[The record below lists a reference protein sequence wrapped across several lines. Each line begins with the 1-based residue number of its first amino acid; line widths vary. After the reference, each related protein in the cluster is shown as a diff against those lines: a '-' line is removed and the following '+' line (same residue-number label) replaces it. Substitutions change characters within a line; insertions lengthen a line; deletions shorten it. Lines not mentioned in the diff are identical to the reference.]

1 MESGASAARL
11 EDWTMIKTVLTAT
24 VLAASLVAGAA
35 SAQSYAPPMDM
46 SWAIQSQMRNQMVG
60 DQMARAAGMR
70 AYRMLR
76 AARRAGHPYNGT
88 LVLGNHPNTFGDG
101 GYGARS
107 NAQHRALTDYSLR
120 AIQGCTRFYYDQ
132 YGNRLYAC

>member
-1 MESGASAARL
+1 
-11 EDWTMIKTVLTAT
+11 MIKTVLTAT

-35 SAQSYAPPMDM
+35 SAQGYPPMDM

-101 GYGARS
+101 GYAARS

-120 AIQGCTRFYYDQ
+120 AIQGCTRYHYDA
-132 YGNRLYAC
+132 YSRLYVC